1 MTTDDLSRDARA
13 NAVRERAAR
22 VCLRLRVRVSVQVF
36 DETGILSKL
45 SSPLRNEILQ
55 VRPVERTVW
64 RRRGVGARPTTADGL
79 GAPDP
84 LLESPSPSSTADR
97 PGVLQFNSRELLTI
111 CPLLRNTP
119 HAIFRAMSHHFE
131 SSVHSA
137 GEPVLEEGDEPLSDD
152 KDPGM
157 YFIQVM

>member
-55 VRPVERTVW
+55 VGRW
-64 RRRGVGARPTTADGL
+64 RGPCGADAGW
-79 GAPDP
+79 APDP
-84 LLESPSPSSTADR
+84 RLQTDWAPLTLSSSHRR
-97 PGVLQFNSRELLTI
+97 PRPRPIRLQFNSRELLTI